1 MQLHQSVKQLNGLS
15 YKTGARRL
23 HWISK
28 KLRRFHH
35 SPGRLTPLQKWLFR
49 QRRVVLTSSSIA
61 GFVILLRAL
70 GFLQPLELS
79 IFDLFFRLRPLEPVD
94 ERILIVGINEP
105 DLQAYGFP
113 VSDRDLAQL
122 LQKLN
127 AAQPRAIGL
136 DIYRDL
142 PTEPGHAELE
152 QAFKTLP
159 NLVGIEKFPA
169 SGIQAVN
176 PPPILGERNLVGF
189 NNFMR
194 DTDNVVRRGLLYYV
208 QFSDGEIRYSFPLKL
223 AKIYL
228 QEKGLTLP
236 QLDPSQD
243 LQLGQGVIPKFHK
256 NDGAYINA
264 DDRGHQFLANL
275 RGSDRFRTVSMSDV
289 LNGKVPV
296 ELIRNRIVLI
306 GSTAPSVKDLH
317 LTAYNGR
324 LFQASK
330 PMYGVELMANFI
342 SQILSTAI
350 EGRRTIQVMPEP
362 MEWLWI
368 LSWSWVGASLCW
380 KLRAPYRSLLM
391 ISVLSV
397 SLTGSAYLAF
407 CAGWWVPVLPPFMTL
422 VGSAAVVMAYLAHLQ
437 AELKRST
444 DFLQSVIN
452 TIPDPIYVKNKYHQK
467 IVLNQAYC
475 KLVGYPLEVLT
486 EKTDYDLFPKAEAD
500 VFWKEDEQAFHTVE
514 EQENEEE
521 LTDAEGR
528 THLIATKRSL
538 HRDAAGN
545 LFLVG
550 VIRDITERKR
560 LENKLKKLT
569 VDLKRSNAELKV
581 SAEHDPLTGLPNRKL
596 FQERLIQSLEWAR
609 TQKQQVALFYLDLN
623 DFKPINDNLG
633 HHIGDLLL
641 QTVAQRLRRCLRSS
655 DTVARLGGD
664 EFAVILPGIPKKLDV
679 VAVAEKILHTIQE
692 KVELE
697 GNTISVTTSIG
708 ISLFPDHTQD
718 LERLVKKA
726 DAAMYRAKRL
736 GKNRYEFAPDQMF
749 GNDCSLDDSPRIECG
764 GF

>member
-1 MQLHQSVKQLNGLS
+1 MQLHESVKQSNGLS

-28 KLRRFHH
+28 RLRRFQNA
-35 SPGRLTPLQKWLFR
+35 PGGLIPVKQWFLQ
-49 QRRVVLTSSSIA
+49 QRRVVITSSSVA

-70 GFLQPLELS
+70 GFLQPLEFS
-79 IFDLFFRLRPLEPVD
+79 IFDLFFRVRPLEPVD
-94 ERILIVGINEP
+94 QRILIVGIDET
-105 DLQAYGFP
+105 DLQTYGFP
-113 VSDRDLAQL
+113 IPDRDLAQL

-127 AAQPRAIGL
+127 AAGPSAIGL

-142 PTEPGHAELE
+142 PTEPGHAELKQVFE
-152 QAFKTLP
+152 TLP
-159 NLVGIEKFPA
+159 NLVGIDTFA
-169 SGIQAVN
+169 AAGNQAVN
-176 PPPILGERNLVGF
+176 PPPALRQRNLVGF
-189 NNFMR
+189 NNFM
-194 DTDNVVRRGLLYYV
+194 TDPDGVVRRGLLYYV
-208 QFSDGEIRYSFPLKL
+208 QSTDDKIRYSFPFKL
-223 AKIYL
+223 ATLYL

-243 LQLGQGVIPKFHK
+243 LQLGQGVIRKFQK

-264 DDRGHQFLANL
+264 DDRGYQFLANL
-275 RGSDRFRTVSMSDV
+275 RGFDRFETVSIRDV
-289 LNGKVPV
+289 LNDQVPV
-296 ELIRNRIVLI
+296 ELIRDRIVLI
-306 GSTAPSVKDLH
+306 GPTAPSIKDLH
-317 LTAYNGR
+317 LTAYSGG
-324 LFQASK
+324 LFQTSDK
-330 PMYGVELMANFI
+330 MYGVELIANFI
-342 SQILSTAI
+342 SEILSIAF
-350 EGRRTIQVMPEP
+350 EGRRTIQVVPEP
-362 MEWLWI
+362 IEWLWI

-380 KLRAPYRSLLM
+380 KLRTPYHSL
-391 ISVLSV
+391 VLILLLGA

-407 CAGWWVPVLPPFMTL
+407 CAGWWVPVVPPSITL

-467 IVLNQAYC
+467 VVLNQAYC

-486 EKTDYDLFPKAEAD
+486 EKTDYDLFPQVEAD
-500 VFWKEDEQAFHTVE
+500 VFWQQDEQAFHTVE
-514 EQENEEE
+514 EQENEEK
-521 LTDAEGR
+521 LTDAAGR

-560 LENKLKKLT
+560 LENQLKKVAAELE
-569 VDLKRSNAELKV
+569 RSNAELKV
-581 SAEHDPLTGLPNRKL
+581 SAEHDPLTGLANRKL
-596 FQERLIQSLEWAR
+596 FQERLIQSLDWAQ
-609 TQKQQVALFYLDLN
+609 TQNQQVALFYLDLN

-641 QTVAQRLRRCLRSS
+641 QTVAQRLRGCLRSS

-664 EFAVILPGIPKKLDV
+664 EFAVILPGIPKKSDV
-679 VAVAEKILHTIQE
+679 VMVADKILQTIQE

-708 ISLFPDHTQD
+708 ISLFPDDTQNLD
-718 LERLVKKA
+718 CLIKKA
-726 DAAMYRAKRL
+726 DSAMYRAKRL
-736 GKNRYEFAPDQMF
+736 GKNRYEFAPD
-749 GNDCSLDDSPRIECG
+749 
-764 GF
+764 